1 MREAFWHLRVDIQA
15 HRQFGMSFL
24 RSMEHDRLKTVVGRG
39 NWEFGKGARSV
50 PTTPAVKQLASHDC
64 MGTSYMIAWGF
75 TKQIA

>member
-1 MREAFWHLRVDIQA
+1 
-15 HRQFGMSFL
+15 
-24 RSMEHDRLKTVVGRG
+24 MEHDRLKTVVGRG